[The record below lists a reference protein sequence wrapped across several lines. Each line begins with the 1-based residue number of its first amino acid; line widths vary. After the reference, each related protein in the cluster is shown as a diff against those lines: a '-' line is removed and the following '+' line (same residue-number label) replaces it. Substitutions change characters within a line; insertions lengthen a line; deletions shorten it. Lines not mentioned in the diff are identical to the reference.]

1 MNVARFDPTKAFTA
15 EDMAAVRQR
24 SDGTGFLCIVHAW
37 FMIAAAMTLY
47 ALWPTPYSF
56 ILAVIVIGS
65 RQLGLE
71 ILMHDGA
78 HGVLMKTRG
87 LNEWASQWL
96 CAYPVFA
103 DTIPYR
109 HYHLVH
115 HRLTQQDGDPDLVLS
130 APFPIT
136 RWSFLRK
143 MLRDLSGITG
153 VKQRVIQF
161 RMAAKDGARGFLARL
176 GRPLIANL
184 ILFLLLWA
192 FGKPLY
198 YPLFWLLPL
207 LTWHMAVVR
216 IRNIAE
222 HAMVPDND
230 DPMRN
235 ARTTY
240 ASWLERAL
248 FAPYWV
254 NYHVDHHLLMYVPCF
269 NLPKLHALLLEKGN
283 REKMELRK
291 GYAAVLRL
299 ATSKRSTSA
308 PI

>member
-15 EDMAAVRQR
+15 EEMAAVRQR
-24 SDGTGFLCIVHAW
+24 SDGTGLLCIVHAW
-37 FMIAAAMTLY
+37 FMIAAAMTFY

-96 CAYPVFA
+96 CAYPVFT
-103 DTIPYR
+103 DTVPYR

-115 HRLTQQDGDPDLVLS
+115 HRATQQPDDPDLVLS
-130 APFPIT
+130 SPFPIT

-143 MLRDLSGITG
+143 MLRDLTG
-153 VKQRVIQF
+153 MTGAKQRFIQF
-161 RMAAKDGARGFLARL
+161 RMAAKDGVRGFFAKL
-176 GRPLIANL
+176 GRPLVANL

-192 FGKPLY
+192 LGKPLY

-207 LTWHMAVVR
+207 FTWHMAVVR
-216 IRNIAE
+216 VRSIAE

-283 REKMELRK
+283 REKMEIRK

-299 ATSKRSTSA
+299 ATSKRSA
-308 PI
+308 MPLL